1 MTRRVVLQSNARD
14 DAREAARWY
23 ERERHGL
30 GRRFRSELS
39 GAIDRISTN
48 PFQFPELEQGT
59 RRALLRRFPYGVYF
73 VIEDDRVVVRAIL
86 HLHRD
91 PDTWKRW

>member
-1 MTRRVVLQSNARD
+1 MTRRVVVQPDASD
-14 DAREAARWY
+14 DAREAAQWY
-23 ERERHGL
+23 ERERRGL
-30 GRRFRSELS
+30 GRRFLVELS
-39 GAIDRISTN
+39 GVIDRISAN

-73 VIEDDRVVVRAIL
+73 VLEEDRAVVRAIL

-91 PDTWKRW
+91 PDTWKRR